1 MFLKKELNR
10 KPTEIGN
17 ITITLKDFL
26 FVLYAYIGLIIF
38 ILNCI
43 IISLFQGD
51 NYDSGLIEVL
61 SSPTLTILFIFYFY
75 CRSNNC
81 IFRIKN

>member
-1 MFLKKELNR
+1 MKVYGLCFKKELNR
-10 KPTEIGN
+10 KPIEIGN

-38 ILNCI
+38 IFNCV
-43 IISLFQGD
+43 IISLFQSD
-51 NYDSGLIEVL
+51 NYDSRLIEVL

-75 CRSNNC
+75 CRSNS
-81 IFRIKN
+81 